1 MELLQQTAAGDE
13 RAFRVLFDRYKRL
26 LLTFVYRITQDGAA
40 TEEIVQDIFLKIWMT
55 RENLSDIRN
64 FKNYLFIICRNQAL
78 NLVEKEKRL
87 YQQRKIY
94 EKDMLSTTNASSEI
108 TISGEEE
115 GGPERP
121 YHLIDEAIDRLPAQQ
136 QKAWLLS
143 RHEGM
148 TYEEIATKM
157 ALSRE
162 TIKYYIRLAND
173 SIKDYIADHNIQL
186 LLLLLAARYL

>member
-1 MELLQQTAAGDE
+1 
-13 RAFRVLFDRYKRL
+13 
-26 LLTFVYRITQDGAA
+26 
-40 TEEIVQDIFLKIWMT
+40 MT

-94 EKDMLSTTNASSEI
+94 EKDMLSTTNASSEV